1 MPYKTILDSTEATT
15 GGILTLGTGLAV
27 NIYEWVTLENVN
39 NLFEFALAV
48 GGGLFLWYK
57 IKGQKLDNES
67 KRLDND
73 RKRKENS

>member
-1 MPYKTILDSTEATT
+1 MPFRTVLDSTEATT
-15 GGILTLGTGLAV
+15 GGLITLLTGAGV
-27 NIYEWVTLENVN
+27 QVYEYITLENVN
-39 NLFEFALAV
+39 DLFELALAL

-73 RKRKENS
+73 KKRKENS

>member
-1 MPYKTILDSTEATT
+1 MPTRILDSTEMTT
-15 GGILTLGTGLAV
+15 GGILTLFTGAGV
-27 NIYEWVTLENVN
+27 QVYEYITLENVN
-39 NLFEFALAV
+39 DLFELALAV

-73 RKRKENS
+73 KKRKENS